1 MQRLIALLLA
11 ASLHAIAHAEEL
23 VFAPAQSVTT
33 APGGIFLHLDPSG
46 RRSIAISAKTVAV
59 VWEDNRSGNAA
70 IYLAFKQPGNN
81 QFTAAERISQQSPAY
96 EPVIAAL
103 SDGRF
108 LIGWEEGSNIWL
120 RVVDPDKSG
129 PALKLGAMRSQQV
142 SVATAADDSAVAVWS
157 QGKQQNF
164 SIYAADVSV
173 HGYRI
178 QPTAPRLVDTSNDKS
193 KQLYPVIALSRP
205 GSVVAWEDRRQGATR
220 IFTAFAPDNKAFLP
234 YQVLNEFKFSP
245 NRKYGKGSGAMR
257 PALAS
262 DGRQRVIAA
271 WMDKRN
277 WRSGYDVY
285 TAPSTNGGKTFGKNE
300 QAQDVFAENI
310 PQWHATVALRAQDDA
325 AAVAWDDTRND
336 NPDVFYSLRI
346 NGQWS
351 DDYELPGATGPGRQS
366 NPSITFDDDGVL
378 HAVWFN
384 TADGQSSLQYTHSL
398 PPQ

>member
-1 MQRLIALLLA
+1 MKRLILLLLA
-11 ASLHAIAHAEEL
+11 ASIHSIALAEEL
-23 VFAPAQSVTT
+23 EFSQAQTVTS
-33 APGGIFLHLDPSG
+33 ASGGVFLHLDPSG
-46 RRSIAISAKTVAV
+46 RRSIAISGGTVAV
-59 VWEDNRSGNAA
+59 VWEDNRGGKPA
-70 IYLAFKQPGNN
+70 IYLASRMTGDNTFSAPRKISKQL
-81 QFTAAERISQQSPAY
+81 PAY

-108 LIGWEEGSNIWL
+108 LIGWEEDKQVWL
-120 RVVDPDKSG
+120 RVVSPDKSG
-129 PALKLGAMRSQQV
+129 PALRLGDMRSQQV
-142 SVATAADDSAVAVWS
+142 SIATNTRGKAIAVWS
-157 QGKQQNF
+157 QGNKQKF
-164 SIYAADVSV
+164 YIYTTDL
-173 HGYRI
+173 HIDGHHI
-178 QPTAPRLVDTSNDKS
+178 QTTAPRLVDSSNDKS
-193 KQLYPVIALSRP
+193 KQLYPVIALSKQ

-220 IFTAFAPDNKAFLP
+220 IFSAFAPNDKPFLP
-234 YQVLNEFKFSP
+234 YQVINEFKSSP

-262 DGRQRVIAA
+262 NHEQLIIAA

-285 TAPSTNGGKTFGKNE
+285 TAPSSNGGEEFGKNE
-300 QAQDVFAENI
+300 QAQDMFAENI
-310 PQWHATVALRAQDDA
+310 PQWHATVALRAQDDV

-366 NPSITFDDDGVL
+366 NPSLTFDDDGVL
-378 HAVWFN
+378 HAVWLN